1 MSKNYNHI
9 KRRFHKN
16 RKEQSLSAFIRQ
28 RRNAFYAHY
37 WSNDKNLTNLGM
49 NQSFLREYNSENGL
63 EIEDDVL
70 KVLAYKFNL
79 WEQKFVFS
87 FENGYEDFRE
97 KVIWLDYDEILEM
110 YIEDFVHPSV
120 MPSWQSESNYSF
132 FIGKI
137 LPQIK
142 NIATSR
148 KNSYLKLMNSLGL

>member
-1 MSKNYNHI
+1 MRKNYKHS
-9 KRRFHKN
+9 KRIFHKH
-16 RKEQSLSAFIRQ
+16 RDKQSLCDFIR
-28 RRNAFYAHY
+28 RREYANHEHY

-49 NQSFLREYNSENGL
+49 NLSFLREYNSENEL
-63 EIEDDVL
+63 ELEDDILRVM
-70 KVLAYKFNL
+70 AYKFNL

-110 YIEDFVHPSV
+110 YIEDFIHPSV
-120 MPSWQSESNYSF
+120 MPPWQDESNYSF
-132 FIGKI
+132 FVGKI